1 MLGKGLE
8 SLIPNKYEPVIET
21 PPPVLDVPPI
31 VASSAPFIPP
41 SPSSFP
47 IGGGHAVT
55 PPPVSGEAVYQ
66 IEVEKIQPNP
76 HQPRKTFDEAQL
88 AELAVSVREFGI
100 IQPLI
105 VTKIERETPYG
116 TAIEYQLVAGERRLM
131 AAKLA
136 GLPRVPAVVR
146 RDGSDREKFEMAI
159 VENIQRADLNP
170 IDTARSYAKLQ
181 EKFGLTQ
188 REVAARMGK
197 SREVVANALRLLNLP
212 SEMQEAIAA
221 NKLSESQGRVLL
233 AVTDQAQQRYLFEQV
248 TTNNVSVRE
257 LKSTIAQMNRP
268 MPVEAPVAPTPPD
281 TAFVRFE
288 QEDVYTKLGRE
299 LQAALR
305 APVRVER
312 AGMGGR
318 ITIDVTSEDDLRE
331 LVQKMRVI

>member
-8 SLIPNKYEPVIET
+8 SLIPNKYEPVVDT
-21 PPPVLDVPPI
+21 PPPVLDVPP
-31 VASSAPFIPP
+31 VAAQAAPFIPP
-41 SPSSFP
+41 SPKP
-47 IGGGHAVT
+47 V
-55 PPPVSGEAVYQ
+55 PPAPSPSGEAVYQ

-146 RDGSDREKFEMAI
+146 CESGDREKFEMAI

-212 SEMQEAIAA
+212 SEMQEAIAG

-233 AVTDQAQQRYLFEQV
+233 AVSDPAQQRYLFEQV

-268 MPVEAPVAPTPPD
+268 MPVPAPQAPAMATPPD

-288 QEDVYTKLGRE
+288 EEDLYARLGRE

-318 ITIDVTSEDDLRE
+318 VTIDITSEDDLRA
-331 LVQKMRVI
+331 LVQKLREVK